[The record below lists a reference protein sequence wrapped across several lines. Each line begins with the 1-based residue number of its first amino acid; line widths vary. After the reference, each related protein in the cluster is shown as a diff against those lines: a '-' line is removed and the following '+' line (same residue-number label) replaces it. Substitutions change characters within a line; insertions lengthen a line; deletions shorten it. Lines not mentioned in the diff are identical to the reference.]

1 MVDPI
6 SQLFGA
12 WIGDVTAT
20 IYGAIGSILI
30 IILLLVIVTNPEAR
44 AAVIGVITLMIKYA
58 AYISALVFYALYTTL
73 TGTPLTPP
81 KPPTW

>member
-30 IILLLVIVTNPEAR
+30 IILLLVIVTNEGAR
-44 AAVIGVITLMIKYA
+44 TAVIGVITLMIKYA
-58 AYISALVFYALYTTL
+58 AYLSALAFYALYGVL
-73 TGTPLTPP
+73 TKTYIKPP
-81 KPPTW
+81 DPPTW

>member
-30 IILLLVIVTNPEAR
+30 IILLLVIVTNDAAR
-44 AAVIGVITLMIKYA
+44 TAVLAVITLMIKYA
-58 AYISALVFYALYTTL
+58 AYISALVFHALYGVL
-73 TGTPLTPP
+73 TGTHLTPP